1 MDVHAA
7 SLLQSSTR
15 QRVLKNPGYAISL
28 WPITYCKNGPQ
39 LQCEYE
45 AFIERLG
52 PIPSGVLVYP
62 ASALHV
68 TIATLLAFTKNIDG
82 TTHENDYAKILAAA
96 SSNANW
102 PSSSDGT
109 LRITMGAPTLSQG
122 FVGILMNSCNEFTAM
137 RRCICEA
144 AADILSPAQLEHL
157 TVPNIVHSTF
167 LRLGS
172 SIADSTSAQ
181 FRRRF
186 EAAAAGW
193 SPVTIGANRARLVC
207 ESVPY
212 MHMPLPPD
220 SYTVSVAAFSRSHT
234 SYRKSHTLRRKLVL
248 PSHALHQV
256 ITGMLSLAPCA
267 SYHAIAL
274 VCKRWRN
281 ALCSDIRSW
290 ELLRLMVSCLLYCD
304 ESQLLALVA
313 GKLTRFEEG
322 RADNTFARLRAQPHA
337 AAAWLELLGEVQR
350 ACRVVGRLVL
360 HGRFELEHPVGE
372 CIGGW
377 GWGQDYD
384 MRMPADGFVCE
395 YTRAL
400 MPLRA
405 LCVMHTRTH
414 ACSQRVRSSNIASGA
429 GVCRWFVAPC
439 NPTPTYPV
447 LFWCIMNDLW

>member
-1 MDVHAA
+1 M
-7 SLLQSSTR
+7 LE
-15 QRVLKNPGYAISL
+15 NPGYVISL
-28 WPITYCKNGPQ
+28 WPIAYSKNGPQ
-39 LQCEYE
+39 LQREYE

-68 TIATLLAFTKNIDG
+68 TIASLLSFTKNIHG

-157 TVPNIVHSTF
+157 IVPNIVHSTF
-167 LRLGS
+167 LRLAS

-193 SPVTIGANRARLVC
+193 SPITIGANCARLVC

-220 SYTVSVAAFSRSHT
+220 SHTVFVAAFSRSH
-234 SYRKSHTLRRKLVL
+234 SPSLRRKLML

-256 ITGMLSLAPCA
+256 IAGMLSLAPCA

-313 GKLTRFEEG
+313 GKLTRFEG
-322 RADNTFARLRAQPHA
+322 GGADTAFTRLRAQPHA
-337 AAAWLELLGEVQR
+337 APAWLELLNVVQR
-350 ACRVVGRLVL
+350 ACRVVGRLVA
-360 HGRFELEHPVGE
+360 HGRCDLEHPVGE
-372 CIGGW
+372 CIGGLGLGW
-377 GWGQDYD
+377 GWG
-384 MRMPADGFVCE
+384 
-395 YTRAL
+395 
-400 MPLRA
+400 
-405 LCVMHTRTH
+405 
-414 ACSQRVRSSNIASGA
+414 
-429 GVCRWFVAPC
+429 
-439 NPTPTYPV
+439 
-447 LFWCIMNDLW
+447 